1 MTSTGPEQGQ
11 PRTEPDGDANHSS
24 VERWHGYE
32 TGESV
37 LAWQSRVPTRDRDTA
52 AHSLLRVIA
61 PRRLFAL
68 VLAIVLLGAAAG
80 YVGALLW
87 PKEYA
92 ARAEIL
98 YEISTEKPTGF
109 LREDRSLTTQLVTL
123 RSRQVLAPVAI
134 ANGVPVEQL
143 GKQVTISLLDSSEII
158 QVEARA
164 GDRDTALNLTRGIVD
179 RYRQVVLAEDGS
191 GAAGYLN
198 TQLSQVQDR
207 LADARTELEVQRVQ
221 QTYGAI
227 GTSELASAEARV
239 QSLSDREQ
247 DLQGQLDEITVARMD
262 APRTEVVVPPYGV
275 PDPVSPRPVFA
286 AASGALT
293 AFVVA
298 ALTVVVIVH
307 RRSRVSGVG

>member
-1 MTSTGPEQGQ
+1 MTSTGSDRGQ
-11 PRTEPDGDANHSS
+11 PRTEPDGAANRSS
-24 VERWHGYE
+24 VEHWHRYAPWEAG
-32 TGESV
+32 
-37 LAWQSRVPTRDRDTA
+37 PTRVSARGGDSA
-52 AHSLLRVIA
+52 AHSILHGIA
-61 PRRLFAL
+61 PRRLFAFL
-68 VLAIVLLGAAAG
+68 LAMVLLGAAAG
-80 YVGALLW
+80 YGGALLW

-123 RSRQVLAPVAI
+123 RSRQVLAPVAN
-134 ANGVPVEQL
+134 ANGLPVEQL

-164 GDRDTALNLTRGIVD
+164 ADRDTAENLTRSIVD

-191 GAAGYLN
+191 EASGYLN
-198 TQLSQVQDR
+198 TQLNQVQGE
-207 LADARTELEVQRVQ
+207 LAKARTELERQRVQ
-221 QTYGAI
+221 QASGSI
-227 GTSELASAEARV
+227 GTSELASAEAQV
-239 QSLSDREQ
+239 QGLSDREQ
-247 DLQGQLDEITVARMD
+247 NLRRQLDELTVAGMD

-275 PDPVSPRPVFA
+275 ADPVSPRPAFA
-286 AASGALT
+286 AASGALA

-307 RRSRVSGVG
+307 RRSRMRGAE

>member
-1 MTSTGPEQGQ
+1 MTNTGSDQGT
-11 PRTEPDGDANHSS
+11 PRTEPDGNANNSS
-24 VERWHGYE
+24 IERWHRYPPWEAGP
-32 TGESV
+32 TQ
-37 LAWQSRVPTRDRDTA
+37 APTRDRDTA
-52 AHSLLRVIA
+52 AHSIFHVIS
-61 PRRLFAL
+61 PRRLLSL

-134 ANGVPVEQL
+134 ANGVPVEQIE
-143 GKQVTISLLDSSEII
+143 KQVTISLLDSSEII

-164 GDRDTALNLTRGIVD
+164 GDRDTAENLTRSIVD
-179 RYRQVVLAEDGS
+179 RYRQVVLAQDGS
-191 GAAGYLN
+191 GATDYLN
-198 TQLSQVQDR
+198 TQLSQVQDG
-207 LADARTELEVQRVQ
+207 LAKARTELERRRAQ
-221 QTYGAI
+221 QSYGAI
-227 GTSELASAEARV
+227 GTSELASAEAQV

-247 DLQGQLDEITVARMD
+247 NLRRQLDELTVAGMD

-275 PDPVSPRPVFA
+275 PDPVSPQPGFA
-286 AASGALT
+286 AASGALA

-307 RRSRVSGVG
+307 RRSRISGAE